1 MKEGKTPE
9 PESDS
14 ERPEKVASGTTNRAI
29 QLPPP
34 ERPRP
39 ERPRIDFGAL
49 TRFAASGGGGK
60 SRPAVV
66 PKEENSGVIDLQ
78 AIAASAVER
87 QSASLAPKPFA
98 PSGTSSATRG
108 PPEAPSDTRGHDNR
122 RRTAAW
128 LVLTGAIAASAAV
141 AGVYFGRSRT
151 AANESN
157 SRAGAAPSLST
168 ERGPSPSAPLAGP
181 GSSAHPGS
189 DTTSLLPKSSEE
201 GPAASA
207 RAALPSVPSPTPN
220 VQPVVVA
227 QTPKIARAASDW
239 PVLGSS
245 STNPPDDDSNLQV
258 LMRRAVG
265 VPSSASAA
273 SAPSSFSSLEEST
286 GSAPLK
292 PVLGAV
298 QGAVGTALPAARACL
313 GPDNPIARA
322 TLTFQSDGSV
332 ENVAVAGDSTA
343 KQAEAC
349 IRKALLAARLPP
361 FRAPTFTWTATVRPP

>member
-9 PESDS
+9 SESDS
-14 ERPEKVASGTTNRAI
+14 ERPEQVISGTTNRAI
-29 QLPPP
+29 PLPS
-34 ERPRP
+34 P

-49 TRFAASGGGGK
+49 TRLAASGGGGQ

-78 AIAASAVER
+78 AIAASAIER
-87 QSASLAPKPFA
+87 RSASLAPKPFA
-98 PSGTSSATRG
+98 PGVTSSATRST
-108 PPEAPSDTRGHDNR
+108 PEAPSNTRVHDNR

-141 AGVYFGRSRT
+141 AGVYCGMSRT
-151 AANESN
+151 AAHEAD

-168 ERGPSPSAPLAGP
+168 ERGPSPSAPFAGP
-181 GSSAHPGS
+181 GPSAHPGS
-189 DTTSLLPKSSEE
+189 DATSLLPKSSEE

-207 RAALPSVPSPTPN
+207 RGAPPSVPSPTPN
-220 VQPVVVA
+220 ARPVVAA
-227 QTPKIARAASDW
+227 QGPKIARAANDRS
-239 PVLGSS
+239 VLGSS

-265 VPSSASAA
+265 VPSSGSAA
-273 SAPSSFSSLEEST
+273 SAPSSFSSPEEST

-313 GPDNPIARA
+313 GPDDPIARA
-322 TLTFQSDGSV
+322 TLTFRSDGTV
-332 ENVAVAGDSTA
+332 EDVAVAGDSTA
-343 KQAEAC
+343 RQAEAC